1 MGIGTRSKSHQ
12 GECLG
17 QDQASTRNDRV
28 SLDNHSA
35 SITEKGSIKGTTN
48 YNSEGYNQPTAPAPN
63 SNSSATTSNANVGPN
78 TAPAT
83 DKRPAKLS
91 KSDQNQTHTQVPD
104 DGSGGQGNET
114 ATSVVGPNHNCP
126 TSTTASSSSTP
137 TGTCTES
144 KNGILAFTFTRTR
157 GIKRPKRELRPPG
170 SPVKK
175 VAKEVK
181 TATPEAKKRQWELWT
196 VDEKSTFFQALNECG
211 RDFDA
216 IQNNFAQKYKK
227 KGAPAMM
234 IKNKEQVRHFYY
246 RTWNKISK
254 YIEMKDGIKK
264 HALEV
269 YGLIHYGE
277 MRKRLGGMRADK
289 NLHKLNEFIQEGST
303 LIKIRRK
310 SFRIRTPFCNALKK
324 INNVEDPVED
334 DESTCRV
341 PDRVTLELNP
351 KNNSAWF
358 HVQEMAQNPRLRMTL
373 KSDQH
378 LSTVM
383 SFLQKKWKPPRLKL
397 KESLNSFDETQ
408 KQLVLYPHRSSKCYP
423 VSLQAIETAPKPDLK
438 LSNYY
443 TNIKAYKA
451 KKMLTISSN
460 NENSCDAA
468 LVQSPKLPSENV
480 KDEAIISG
488 SFIKESDGPVA
499 VSGTTEF
506 ADVSSD
512 NAMFPDTMMSHNC
525 QAAENS
531 TQSFLNPTENKSLE
545 LSLQVSEKNSENRP
559 TVTSCS
565 TSQTTTVTSNS
576 SVVVSNSTDI
586 QACEDLE
593 KIKVKLIEQ
602 SQTGWTMKEAE
613 NLTVAQLFL
622 IFGKDEPI
630 RLEYDWSKSPDSKD
644 KLYESYTIINR
655 LRRLAHLATMEFTD
669 YVKVKA
675 PKSNEKPKSGKA
687 GNAGCEV
694 CEACGKLLNPPDAKN
709 NSKIVNKSINRN
721 TCFQNNTKNGVICKE
736 SSGNSENNIKR
747 SHDKKEQ
754 KSEEKTDD
762 SERVD
767 GVFRVPVI
775 PGKGPMPQTL
785 VTNEYI
791 NKYRPTRYRRKLLHS
806 AQKPIFFQRTLL
818 PKENPHM
825 MTLTLLPSATPVTV
839 DASFLPVNNRT
850 SAVISNTYTTQVL
863 TQPIVSTLSVH
874 NQNSPVIV
882 QGTVQ
887 TSVGLTAAACNT
899 STAPVS
905 TTAAAATAAAATAA
919 AVVTNTFNTAV
930 TTGLSSSTSL
940 TANTSSLSENL
951 PVEGSTNIKDS
962 SEISNTPQ
970 DMPLISTTSAATDTS
985 STTSTSE
992 TKLGSSPPNMST
1004 LFDISLSDVSMSM
1017 LEGSET
1023 KTPPNDSGL
1032 TTPPLNT
1039 EFRCLTS
1046 PYHSPFKFS
1055 SSLDNNWILG
1065 EMNDISLGSLLNDSP
1080 IKKSSSSDT
1089 SPSTTTVVSS
1099 TANTNLTL
1107 TSLFNDWSRDS
1118 STSRMDLDTTWQMIM
1133 NENSMDYV
1141 SKFAELAEKVA
1152 ASDASAATTTQVA
1165 AAVVSAGSASSSST
1179 TEEDSITLQ
1188 QIKAL
1193 MF

>member
-17 QDQASTRNDRV
+17 QDQASSRV
-28 SLDNHSA
+28 SIDGEKGTVKGATNCNEGYHHHTTPGSNNTATALNTNVGSVSA
-35 SITEKGSIKGTTN
+35 S
-48 YNSEGYNQPTAPAPN
+48 
-63 SNSSATTSNANVGPN
+63 
-78 TAPAT
+78 
-83 DKRPAKLS
+83 DKRPTKLS
-91 KSDQNQTHTQVPD
+91 KSDQHHHQTQIAD
-104 DGSGGQGNET
+104 DGTGGSAGESL
-114 ATSVVGPNHNCP
+114 ASAAGGGGGGAGHNCTTTT
-126 TSTTASSSSTP
+126 TSTTSSSTSSIS
-137 TGTCTES
+137 TAS
-144 KNGILAFTFTRTR
+144 NNGIIAFTFTRTR
-157 GIKRPKRELRPPG
+157 GIKRPKREQRPPG
-170 SPVKK
+170 SPAKK

-227 KGAPAMM
+227 KGALAMM

-310 SFRIRTPFCNALKK
+310 SFRIRTPYCNALKK

-334 DESTCRV
+334 EDSTCRV
-341 PDRVTLELNP
+341 PERVTLELNP

-397 KESLNSFDETQ
+397 KESLNSFDESQ

-443 TNIKAYKA
+443 TNIKAHKA
-451 KKMLTISSN
+451 RIMPTVSTN

-468 LVQSPKLPSENV
+468 FVQSPKLSSENA
-480 KDEAIISG
+480 KDDGILSG
-488 SFIKESDGPVA
+488 SFIKESDGPVT
-499 VSGTTEF
+499 VSGTTDF

-512 NAMFPDTMMSHNC
+512 NAMFPDTMMSHSSSNVSENSS
-525 QAAENS
+525 QPVLNSAENK
-531 TQSFLNPTENKSLE
+531 TLE
-545 LSLQVSEKNSENRP
+545 MSPQVSEKNDENKSA
-559 TVTSCS
+559 VTSCN
-565 TSQTTTVTSNS
+565 TSHTTTVTSNS
-576 SVVVSNSTDI
+576 SSVAPNTTDI
-586 QACEDLE
+586 RTSEDLE
-593 KIKVKLIEQ
+593 KIKIKLLEQ
-602 SQTGWTMKEAE
+602 SKKGWTMKEAE

-630 RLEYDWSKSPDSKD
+630 RLEYDWSKTSPDSKD
-644 KLYESYTIINR
+644 KLYESYSIINR
-655 LRRLAHLATMEFTD
+655 LRRLVHLATMEFTD

-687 GNAGCEV
+687 NSAGCEV
-694 CEACGKLLNPPDAKN
+694 CEACGKLLNPSDAKT
-709 NSKIVNKSINRN
+709 NSKFVNKNINRN
-721 TCFQNNTKNGVICKE
+721 ACLQNNTKNGAIYKE
-736 SSGNSENNIKR
+736 SCGNSENAVKR

-754 KSEEKTDD
+754 KTEEKNDD

-775 PGKGPMPQTL
+775 PGKGPLPQTF

-806 AQKPIFFQRTLL
+806 AQKPVFFQRTLL

-850 SAVISNTYTTQVL
+850 STVIPTRDVSSLSNTYTTQVL

-874 NQNSPVIV
+874 NQ
-882 QGTVQ
+882 TV
-887 TSVGLTAAACNT
+887 L
-899 STAPVS
+899 
-905 TTAAAATAAAATAA
+905 
-919 AVVTNTFNTAV
+919 
-930 TTGLSSSTSL
+930 
-940 TANTSSLSENL
+940 
-951 PVEGSTNIKDS
+951 
-962 SEISNTPQ
+962 
-970 DMPLISTTSAATDTS
+970 
-985 STTSTSE
+985 
-992 TKLGSSPPNMST
+992 
-1004 LFDISLSDVSMSM
+1004 
-1017 LEGSET
+1017 
-1023 KTPPNDSGL
+1023 
-1032 TTPPLNT
+1032 
-1039 EFRCLTS
+1039 
-1046 PYHSPFKFS
+1046 
-1055 SSLDNNWILG
+1055 
-1065 EMNDISLGSLLNDSP
+1065 
-1080 IKKSSSSDT
+1080 
-1089 SPSTTTVVSS
+1089 
-1099 TANTNLTL
+1099 
-1107 TSLFNDWSRDS
+1107 
-1118 STSRMDLDTTWQMIM
+1118 
-1133 NENSMDYV
+1133 
-1141 SKFAELAEKVA
+1141 
-1152 ASDASAATTTQVA
+1152 
-1165 AAVVSAGSASSSST
+1165 
-1179 TEEDSITLQ
+1179 
-1188 QIKAL
+1188 
-1193 MF
+1193 